1 MQVLND
7 RDLSQVVQILSSG
20 ASDPLLKV
28 LPLLEEKHSLGGR
41 ATAYVC
47 EGGACRIPVTSPDD
61 FAEQLDT
68 VFDL

>member
-1 MQVLND
+1 M
-7 RDLSQVVQILSSG
+7 
-20 ASDPLLKV
+20 
-28 LPLLEEKHSLGGR
+28 EEKHSLGGR